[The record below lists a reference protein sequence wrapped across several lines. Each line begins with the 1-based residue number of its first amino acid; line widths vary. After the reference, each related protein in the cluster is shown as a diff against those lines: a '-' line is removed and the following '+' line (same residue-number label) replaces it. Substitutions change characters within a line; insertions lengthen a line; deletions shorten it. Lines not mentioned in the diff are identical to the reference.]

1 METSVLTLTVSAKT
15 KNLLEKWAEDTDRS
29 ESMLAVEAI
38 ERYWEV
44 EDWRVK
50 EIKQAIKEAD
60 ACDFVSE
67 KELEKVKKKYA
78 A

>member
-15 KNLLEKWAEDTDRS
+15 KNLLEKLAEDTDRS

-38 ERYWEV
+38 ERYLEV

-50 EIKQAIKEAD
+50 EIKKAIKEAD
-60 ACDFVSE
+60 AGDFVSE

>member
-15 KNLLEKWAEDTDRS
+15 KNLLEKLAEDTDRS

-38 ERYWEV
+38 ERYLEV

-60 ACDFVSE
+60 AGDFVSE

>member
-15 KNLLEKWAEDTDRS
+15 KNLLEKLAEDTDRS

-38 ERYWEV
+38 ERYLEV

-50 EIKQAIKEAD
+50 EIKQAIVEAD
-60 ACDFVSE
+60 AGDFVSE

>member
-15 KNLLEKWAEDTDRS
+15 KNLLEKLAEDTDRS

-38 ERYWEV
+38 ERYLEV

-50 EIKQAIKEAD
+50 EIKQAIIEAD
-60 ACDFVSE
+60 AGDFVSE

>member
-15 KNLLEKWAEDTDRS
+15 KNLLEKLAEDTDRS

-38 ERYWEV
+38 ERYLEV

-60 ACDFVSE
+60 AGDYVSE

>member
-15 KNLLEKWAEDTDRS
+15 KNLLEKLAEDTDRS
-29 ESMLAVEAI
+29 ESMLVVEAI
-38 ERYWEV
+38 ERYLEV

-60 ACDFVSE
+60 AGDFVSE

>member
-1 METSVLTLTVSAKT
+1 METSVITLTVSAKT
-15 KNLLEKWAEDTDRS
+15 KNLLEKLAEDTDRS

-38 ERYWEV
+38 ERYLEV

-50 EIKQAIKEAD
+50 EIKQAIIEAD
-60 ACDFVSE
+60 AGDYVSE

>member
-15 KNLLEKWAEDTDRS
+15 KNLLEKLAEDTDRS
-29 ESMLAVEAI
+29 ESMLSVEAI
-38 ERYWEV
+38 ERYLEV

-60 ACDFVSE
+60 AGDFVSE

>member
-1 METSVLTLTVSAKT
+1 
-15 KNLLEKWAEDTDRS
+15 
-29 ESMLAVEAI
+29 MLAVEAI
-38 ERYWEV
+38 ERYLEV

-60 ACDFVSE
+60 AGDFVSE

>member
-15 KNLLEKWAEDTDRS
+15 KNLLEKLAEDTDRS

-38 ERYWEV
+38 ERYLEV

-50 EIKQAIKEAD
+50 EIKQAIIEAD
-60 ACDFVSE
+60 AGDYVSE

>member
-15 KNLLEKWAEDTDRS
+15 KNLLEKLAEDTDRS

-38 ERYWEV
+38 ERYLEV

-50 EIKQAIKEAD
+50 EIKQAIVEAD
-60 ACDFVSE
+60 AGEFVSE

>member
-15 KNLLEKWAEDTDRS
+15 KNLLEKLAEDTDRS
-29 ESMLAVEAI
+29 ESMLVVEAI
-38 ERYWEV
+38 ERYLEV

-60 ACDFVSE
+60 AGDYVSE

>member
-1 METSVLTLTVSAKT
+1 
-15 KNLLEKWAEDTDRS
+15 LLEKLAEDTDRS

-38 ERYWEV
+38 ERYLEV
-44 EDWRVK
+44 EDWQVK
-50 EIKQAIKEAD
+50 EIKQAIIEAD
-60 ACDFVSE
+60 AGDFVSE

>member
-15 KNLLEKWAEDTDRS
+15 KNLLEKLAEDTDRS

-38 ERYWEV
+38 ERYLEV

-50 EIKQAIKEAD
+50 EIKQDIKEAD
-60 ACDFVSE
+60 AGDFVSE